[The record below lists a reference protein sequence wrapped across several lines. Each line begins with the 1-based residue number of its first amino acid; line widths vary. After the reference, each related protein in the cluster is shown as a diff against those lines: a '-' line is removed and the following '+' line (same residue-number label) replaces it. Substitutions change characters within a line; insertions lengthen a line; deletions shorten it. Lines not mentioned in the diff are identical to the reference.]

1 MGSDNRNSEDEGL
14 GGLPEIM
21 LDSQSGQVACA
32 NLSFGVFT
40 EMGEKRFAVPW
51 SLLGLDTANKRFV
64 LDVGQDRLSST
75 PWFVWPCPTF
85 LLD

>member
-1 MGSDNRNSEDEGL
+1 
-14 GGLPEIM
+14 M
-21 LDSQSGQVACA
+21 LDSQGGQVACA

-51 SLLGLDTANKRFV
+51 SLLGLDTASKRFV
-64 LDVGQDRLSST
+64 LDVGQGRLSSA
-75 PWFVWPCPTF
+75 PGFVWPCPAF